1 MQSTTSDEVAHRES
15 VGTGAGTDGN
25 DAEKEY
31 ERIDHR
37 LITKRVPRLTLIRQR
52 IYTTYNHKTIHPY
65 VA

>member
-37 LITKRVPRLTLIRQR
+37 LITKRVPRLTL
-52 IYTTYNHKTIHPY
+52 KFSCEG
-65 VA
+65 VK

>member
-37 LITKRVPRLTLIRQR
+37 LITKRVPRLENMTGLASDFR
-52 IYTTYNHKTIHPY
+52 
-65 VA
+65 VG